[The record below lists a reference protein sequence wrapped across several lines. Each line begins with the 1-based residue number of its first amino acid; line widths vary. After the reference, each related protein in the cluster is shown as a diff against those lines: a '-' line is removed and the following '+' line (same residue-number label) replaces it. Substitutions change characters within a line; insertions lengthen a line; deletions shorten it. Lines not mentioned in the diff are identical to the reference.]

1 MNNQDYVTKDLY
13 LTVYLLSIGN
23 DPILKKEGTD
33 DRFAFGFVNSD
44 ALQGE
49 IKKFYERGASVEPM
63 QFCVSLKQLKS
74 RMYNFQD

>member
-1 MNNQDYVTKDLY
+1 MSNQEYVTKDLY

-23 DPILKKEGTD
+23 DPILRKEGSD
-33 DRFAFGFVNSD
+33 DRFAFGFSNSD
-44 ALQGE
+44 DLQNE
-49 IKKFYERGASVEPM
+49 IKRFYERSAQVEPM

>member
-1 MNNQDYVTKDLY
+1 MSNQEYVTKDLY

-23 DPILKKEGTD
+23 DPILRKEGSD
-33 DRFAFGFVNSD
+33 DRFAFGFENSD
-44 ALQGE
+44 NLQNE
-49 IKKFYERGASVEPM
+49 IKKFYERCAQVEPM

>member
-1 MNNQDYVTKDLY
+1 MSQEYVTKDLY

-23 DPILKKEGTD
+23 DPALRKEGSD
-33 DRFAFGFVNSD
+33 DRFAFGFQNSEE
-44 ALQGE
+44 LQAE
-49 IKKFYERGASVEPM
+49 ISKFYGRSAQVEPM